1 LFEGDAGLGG
11 HSDGDVV
18 CHAVADALL
27 GAAVLGDV
35 GEHFPDD
42 DPAVAGISGTVVLRR
57 TVAIVRHAG
66 YAVRSV
72 DATVICDRPAVGP
85 RRDELRSRIA
95 EALEVPLAA
104 LTVDT
109 DVDGGG
115 HPVPLA
121 EMAYHH
127 GRVFLAAALAQQ
139 EQDWER
145 GRRMV
150 AAAREL
156 AEALATEP
164 RFASVAAEGTPELRL
179 LPEATRWLL
188 LIELAACDPFAPF
201 EFEVES
207 LRSRIYKALSD
218 LASTLDVPSDAVETV
233 RLAYARGPAAM
244 GKFPQLAPGPAAAVL
259 DKAAGGFL
267 TPVLRG
273 RDLVG
278 WAGWSVAGGLYM
290 AREFDRA
297 SPVTA
302 TAQLTLPSWR
312 DRALASA
319 VAGAVVAGSR
329 GLLPAAPLWPLAGVA
344 MGRFLERRMRR
355 QPEALALPDLE
366 AESRADVADFLLAL
380 GPQWAKRELGKL
392 AVTVDV
398 VIRPRRRTDSDV
410 EPCPDVET
418 ILAALRAVAVD
429 LDERLTEET
438 RLNDPE
444 MPRLRAVREIMLAVA
459 DTALAIAGDSS

>member
-1 LFEGDAGLGG
+1 VSAELGGDRADPQTSNDVPVAQVASQVPGRAEFGSAGEPGGVGGGARPSGGQPGADTGVGRVAGLAPRRLDRRGSRRTEGG
-11 HSDGDVV
+11 AGRQ
-18 CHAVADALL
+18 AVPL
-27 GAAVLGDV
+27 
-35 GEHFPDD
+35 P
-42 DPAVAGISGTVVLRR
+42 VAGDGQ
-57 TVAIVRHAG
+57 
-66 YAVRSV
+66 AVF
-72 DATVICDRPAVGP
+72 VG
-85 RRDELRSRIA
+85 
-95 EALEVPLAA
+95 ALEV
-104 LTVDT
+104 D
-109 DVDGGG
+109 
-115 HPVPLA
+115 
-121 EMAYHH
+121 
-127 GRVFLAAALAQQ
+127 
-139 EQDWER
+139 
-145 GRRMV
+145 
-150 AAAREL
+150 
-156 AEALATEP
+156 TEP
-164 RFASVAAEGTPELRL
+164 RFAPVAAEGTPELRL

-207 LRSRIYKALSD
+207 LRPMMYKALSD
-218 LASTLDVPSDAVETV
+218 LASTLDVPSDALETV
-233 RLAYARGPAAM
+233 RLAYAQVPAAM
-244 GKFPQLAPGPAAAVL
+244 GKLPQLAPGPATAGL

-267 TPVLRG
+267 APVLRG

-297 SPVTA
+297 PPVTA

-329 GLLPAAPLWPLAGVA
+329 GLLFAAPLWPLAGVA
-344 MGRFLERRMRR
+344 VGRFLERRMRR

-429 LDERLTEET
+429 LDERLTKET

-444 MPRLRAVREIMLAVA
+444 MPQLRAVREIMLAVA